1 MEMNEFDL
9 STSGNKRIAKTVVNK
24 NSVAKKSLYVIAF
37 ILPSTIISGICI
49 GIAEHMGSAILGII
63 LGIISGLLVS
73 VFTLSFFTKIHE
85 AMFEGKA
92 EFGIRFNKEQ
102 WFPVALASAITN
114 AIALWTLAL
123 SNGALKNLLEIVSL
137 ILSVVVIMIYYVA
150 VATKYRGMEAFMLGV
165 KLGFKYFFRI
175 LLLTLSFIPLGLLIG
190 ITAGI
195 VGIWKGMY
203 METTFCVLCEKILR
217 KEGIE
222 GNSKIKENIEF

>member
-1 MEMNEFDL
+1 MELNELDL
-9 STSGNKRIAKTVVNK
+9 TTSGNKKIAREVVNK
-24 NSVAKKSLYVIAF
+24 EGVAKKSLYVIAF

-73 VFTLSFFTKIHE
+73 IFTLSFFIKIHE

-92 EFGIRFNKEQ
+92 KFGISFNKEQ
-102 WFPVALASAITN
+102 WFPVALASAI
-114 AIALWTLAL
+114 ISGISLWTLSL
-123 SNGALKNLLEIVSL
+123 SNGALKDVLEIISL
-137 ILSVVVIMIYYVA
+137 ILGVVVIMIYYVA

-203 METTFCVLCEKILR
+203 IETTYCILCEKILR
-217 KEGIE
+217 RECIE
-222 GNSKIKENIEF
+222 VNSKIKETIEF